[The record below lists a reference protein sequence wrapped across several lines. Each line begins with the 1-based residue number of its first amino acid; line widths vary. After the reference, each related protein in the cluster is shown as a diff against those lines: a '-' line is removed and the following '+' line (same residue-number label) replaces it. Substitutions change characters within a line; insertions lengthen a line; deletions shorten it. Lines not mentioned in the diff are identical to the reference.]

1 MGGLVFWQPIDYF
14 FPPVATNVK
23 HFCFSFASD
32 EESWYSF
39 LRQTSQHAIF
49 RGAESFGLGFIMW
62 PFRTTVF
69 SVVKWRGW
77 LTYPSSPLDLLCCDL
92 GVQNISL
99 TTLVTEALGSLSGM
113 PYIAQKAELWA
124 QKWYIETVFTQKT
137 KWESG
142 EWHNHSSYRVLHFTQ
157 IFIYSLIYLFISYP
171 LKLIICCFKKILIKV

>member
-1 MGGLVFWQPIDYF
+1 MRKAGIVFSGKHPNMLSSEGLSPLD
-14 FPPVATNVK
+14 
-23 HFCFSFASD
+23 
-32 EESWYSF
+32 
-39 LRQTSQHAIF
+39 
-49 RGAESFGLGFIMW
+49 LGSSCDLSA
-62 PFRTTVF
+62 PVF

-77 LTYPSSPLDLLCCDL
+77 LTNPSSPLDLLCCDL

-171 LKLIICCFKKILIKV
+171 LKLIICCFKKI